1 MFCLN
6 DKACLVIAVR
16 YSIVTML
23 ITALTASSH
32 RVHASDD
39 AVLDLLQGYEW
50 RLQED
55 KLQSIGP
62 DAYKSLLNIADDAGQ
77 VNFIR
82 ARAALALTMFPN
94 DEVWDFYEREITMGQ
109 NRIRRRQL
117 VQNFCTSFLQTR
129 PDRVESALMP
139 LLRASD
145 AHLRSNTARCLQKI
159 DSEQARAALESY
171 RRTISEAWELRAAGF
186 DMKEKR

>member
-1 MFCLN
+1 
-6 DKACLVIAVR
+6 VR
-16 YSIVTML
+16 YSVVTML
-23 ITALTASSH
+23 ITALTTSSH
-32 RVHASDD
+32 LVLASDD

-50 RLQED
+50 HLQED
-55 KLQSIGP
+55 RLQSIGP
-62 DAYKSLLNIADDAGQ
+62 DAYKSLLNIADDAEQ

-94 DEVWDFYEREITMGQ
+94 DEVWDFYEREITTGQ

-129 PDRVESALMP
+129 PDKVESALMP
-139 LLRASD
+139 LLKASD
-145 AHLRSNTARCLQKI
+145 AHLRSNTARCLQKL
-159 DSEQARAALESY
+159 DSEQVRKALASY
-171 RRTISEAWELRAAGF
+171 RSTITEAWELRAAGF